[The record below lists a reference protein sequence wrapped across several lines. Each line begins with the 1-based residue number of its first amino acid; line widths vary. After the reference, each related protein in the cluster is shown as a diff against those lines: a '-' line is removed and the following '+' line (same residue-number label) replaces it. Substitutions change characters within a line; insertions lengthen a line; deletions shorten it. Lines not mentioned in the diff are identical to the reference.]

1 MQQHERDD
9 GLLDLRPQHAAGG
22 NAADLEELIKEGK
35 LDRAEVESE
44 LSYLR
49 MVSARKVEL
58 PNDAYFASV
67 RQRINERVSVRK
79 VTLWSRIAAAVIPET
94 IRPLPASLATA
105 AIAVAITLSV
115 IYYPHGNFKESPLS
129 ADAYGPYMSF
139 SDIYSQHVEPAE
151 KGQLTEQELKEYRE
165 ILLMSTAI
173 LGSPSSLSRSRS
185 LAQTG
190 K

>member
-1 MQQHERDD
+1 MQEQQRDD
-9 GLLDLRPQHAAGG
+9 GLLDLRPQHAA
-22 NAADLEELIKEGK
+22 ASDATDIEELCIQSGCSREEIE
-35 LDRAEVESE
+35 RE

-49 MVSARKVEL
+49 LISARKVVL
-58 PNDAYFASV
+58 PNDAYFASA
-67 RQRINERVSVRK
+67 RQDIFERVSLRRVTFWDRLISTILPESVRPFP
-79 VTLWSRIAAAVIPET
+79 AAVV
-94 IRPLPASLATA
+94 TA

-115 IYYPHGNFKESPLS
+115 AYYPFGKSTESQL
-129 ADAYGPYMSF
+129 AAVAYGPYVSI
-139 SDIYSQHVEPAE
+139 SDFYSQHVESE
-151 KGQLTEQELKEYRE
+151 EQGQLTEQELKEYRE